1 MWNYLN
7 ALYIRFMLSMKS
19 QKGQTMVEYALIIV
33 LIALAAILAMKFL
46 GGTVNNTYCN
56 AGQKLTNP

>member
-1 MWNYLN
+1 MLNFLN
-7 ALYIRFMLSMKS
+7 ALYIRFILSIKS

-56 AGQKLTNP
+56 AGQKLAAP

>member
-56 AGQKLTNP
+56 AGEKLANP